1 MIWADAG
8 VPLPSVS
15 PTPCLCPCRRLE
27 LRVAQRI
34 QRQQALERDEAPVDY
49 VAYVHEWALRM
60 QFGACRTTHEQLQHL
75 CEMSER
81 ENIGIRGLPVRR
93 RRLSFLRP
101 SRGQPIRLFEVER
114 WIRHEIDRSV
124 AEKRLC
130 S

>member
-8 VPLPSVS
+8 CRCRPCHQPL
-15 PTPCLCPCRRLE
+15 CLCPCRRLE

-60 QFGACRTTHEQLQHL
+60 QFGACRTTREQLQHL

-93 RRLSFLRP
+93 RTP
-101 SRGQPIRLFEVER
+101 T
-114 WIRHEIDRSV
+114 RHRAAGLGV
-124 AEKRLC
+124 PPPLVPPA
-130 S
+130 